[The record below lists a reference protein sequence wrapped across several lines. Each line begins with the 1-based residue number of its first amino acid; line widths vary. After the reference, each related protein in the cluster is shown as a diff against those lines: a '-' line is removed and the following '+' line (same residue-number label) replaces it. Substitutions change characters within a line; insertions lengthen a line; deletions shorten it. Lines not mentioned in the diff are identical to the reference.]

1 MSFGL
6 SIKRKPML
14 SNYFGAYM
22 MHEPTLMAYERLA
35 RTALAK
41 GEMPGFMQMAE
52 NARANRKMELI
63 PTKGSNWTTGYD
75 DFLSYAKKLNT
86 PRAPIFE
93 ISGALSRHGE
103 CNRGYEDL
111 MGVISASIEDE
122 EVKVLGL
129 KLDTAGG
136 GVDGVVG
143 VSEMIIQAKR
153 AGKRVEVWGG
163 FIASAGYHISSHAN
177 GITLD
182 KQKVSEIGS
191 IGTLMMYVNQKEALE
206 KQGFKAQIIRATKST
221 AKAAFNSIEEPTED
235 MIAEEIK
242 ILDELNAEFHGYV
255 RRGRRGKLTS
265 EEWEDAR
272 MFNAKDALRVGL
284 IDNVMGL
291 YEWKAYLNKF

>member
-1 MSFGL
+1 
-6 SIKRKPML
+6 ML
-14 SNYFGAYM
+14 GNYFGAYM
-22 MHEPTLMAYERLA
+22 MRETTLLSYERLA
-35 RTALAK
+35 RTALDK
-41 GEMPGFMQMAE
+41 GETPNFILLAE
-52 NARANRKMELI
+52 NARRERRAEL
-63 PTKGSNWTTGYD
+63 TSNNYYSYQ
-75 DFLSYAKKLNT
+75 LSYAKRVGT
-86 PRAPIFE
+86 ESAPIFE
-93 ISGALSRHGE
+93 ISGPLSRHGE
-103 CNRGYEDL
+103 CNYGYEDM
-111 MGVISASIEDE
+111 MGFINMATADPA
-122 EVKVLGL
+122 VKVIGL
-129 KLDTAGG
+129 KLDTPGG

-153 AGKRVEVWGG
+153 AGKRVEIWGG
-163 FIASAGYHISSHAN
+163 FIASAGYHISSHAS

-182 KQKVSEIGS
+182 AQKVSEIGS

-221 AKAAFNSIEEPTED
+221 AKAAFNSIEEPTEE

-265 EEWEDAR
+265 DEWEDAR

>member
-1 MSFGL
+1 
-6 SIKRKPML
+6 ML

-41 GEMPGFMQMAE
+41 GEIPSFMQMAE
-52 NARANRKMELI
+52 NARAGRKMELI
-63 PTKGSNWTTGYD
+63 PAKGSNWTAGYD
-75 DFLSYAKKLNT
+75 DYLSYAKKLNT

-103 CNRGYEDL
+103 CNKGYEDI
-111 MGVISASIEDE
+111 MGVIHAAKEDE

-129 KLDTAGG
+129 KIDTPGG

-143 VSEMIIQAKR
+143 VSEAIVEAKK
-153 AGKRVEVWGG
+153 AGTRVEIWGG
-163 FIASAGYHISSHAN
+163 FIASAGVHLSSHAN

-191 IGTLMMYVNQKEALE
+191 IGTLMMYINQKEALE
-206 KQGFKAQIIRATKST
+206 KQGLKPQIIRATKST
-221 AKAAFNSIEEPTED
+221 AKASFNSIEEPSEE
-235 MIAEEIK
+235 MIADEIK

-265 EEWEDAR
+265 DEWEDAR

-291 YEWKAYLNKF
+291 YEWKLYLNKF